1 MSGPNSKLNS
11 KKNSVKSSMKFFRPK
26 TLKLKRNPK
35 YEKKIKINL
44 KKKEQFRTIYF
55 PLTTESA
62 LKEIQAGNTLVFIV
76 NPKSNKNQIKSS
88 VKKLYKVKIKKIN
101 TLIALNGKKKAF
113 VKLTSDY
120 DALDVA
126 NKIGF
131 I

>member
-1 MSGPNSKLNS
+1 MHSSENKLNL
-11 KKNSVKSSMKFFRPK
+11 KKNTLKTSMKFFRPK
-26 TLKLKRNPK
+26 TLKLKRNPR
-35 YEKKIKINL
+35 YEKKINVNL

-76 NPKSNKNQIKSS
+76 NPKSNKNQIKNS

-101 TLIALNGKKKAF
+101 TLIDLNGKKKAF